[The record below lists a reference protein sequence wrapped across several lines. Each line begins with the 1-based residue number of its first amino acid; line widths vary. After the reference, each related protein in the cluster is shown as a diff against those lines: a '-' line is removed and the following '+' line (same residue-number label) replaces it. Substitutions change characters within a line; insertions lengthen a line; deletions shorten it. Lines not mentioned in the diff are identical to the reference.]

1 MNSTNL
7 IKTAFIKTIESK
19 NKNIEDMIKQYEN
32 QVYKPPGFDP
42 NNFVT
47 KEELDEMIKI
57 FDSQK
62 IDPTNN
68 NDNSNKDDNE
78 NSEYNKEKKKPP
90 ISYNKLYEFTGF
102 NIKIFKLINRSSKK
116 NTISFQ
122 V

>member
-1 MNSTNL
+1 MEKL
-7 IKTAFIKTIESK
+7 IRDQLEKAINEKIEPVIK
-19 NKNIEDMIKQYEN
+19 EN
-32 QVYKPPGFDP
+32 QIL
-42 NNFVT
+42 
-47 KEELDEMIKI
+47 KE
-57 FDSQK
+57 
-62 IDPTNN
+62 N